1 MIVLVM
7 GSALYMIAAQA
18 SMAAPTN
25 AFKDCLRQT
34 SAKAKTEK
42 VAATAYE
49 AYARSA
55 CGGQLNALTNAIAA
69 FNVKN
74 GMSKKAAT
82 SDAALTAGDYLSSSV
97 EKYEYLAGVDAENS
111 KATAAAAPAPVAASA
126 ATPTVQPTPASAPK
140 PKP

>member
-34 SAKAKTEK
+34 SVKAKSEK

-49 AYARSA
+49 AYARTA
-55 CGGQLNALTNAIAA
+55 CGAQLTGLTNAITA
-69 FNVKN
+69 FDVKN
-74 GMSKKAAT
+74 GMKRKDAAN
-82 SDAALTAGDYLSSSV
+82 DAALTAGDYLSSAV
-97 EKYEYLAGVDAENS
+97 DKYQYLAGVDAENA
-111 KATAAAAPAPVAASA
+111 KGVAVAPAAPTPPVQA
-126 ATPTVQPTPASAPK
+126 TPASAPK
-140 PKP
+140 PPKP

>member
-1 MIVLVM
+1 MIALVM

-42 VAATAYE
+42 VAPANYE
-49 AYARSA
+49 AYARNACSA
-55 CGGQLNALTNAIAA
+55 QLAGLTSAITS

-74 GMSKKAAT
+74 GMKRK
-82 SDAALTAGDYLSSSV
+82 DAADDAELTAGDYLTSSV
-97 EKYEYLAGVDAENS
+97 DKYQYLAGVDAENA
-111 KATAAAAPAPVAASA
+111 KAAASAAAPAV
-126 ATPTVQPTPASAPK
+126 TPQAQATPASAPQ